1 MSDQRKRRSEISEAY
16 CQQPRA
22 TAARAARVGSSA
34 RCTPS
39 SCRMRAVCAVAGSCR
54 TRLAAAACNQQREQ
68 RLPVARASVDV
79 FRCNGGSKSAS
90 EMREQSLP
98 FVEMAAGE
106 DARKKNM
113 ILGFYGFYYGADDAH
128 RNQRR
133 FYEKWQKANEMAKC
147 YILASISNILQT
159 KHQNLETAT
168 EIMDSLQQMFG
179 QSTRSARQAAL
190 KGIMNSKMGKGTR
203 VRDHVLKMMD
213 YLNEAEIQ
221 GAQIDDNS
229 KIDMVLESLPETF
242 KEFKVNYNMNKRNMT
257 LTELMNELHSAEK
270 IYRAEKS
277 LGSINITE
285 KSSSSGPKPKGK
297 GKKKAGKKRPST
309 NQDGKPKGKCF
320 KCGQKGHWKK
330 DCPKI
335 VKSGMGNL
343 FVIEAC
349 LVQNPIDTW
358 VLDSGA
364 TNHIC
369 NSLYWFQET
378 RKISEGSVKLQL
390 GTGRFVSAVKTGSVL
405 LSFNNETLVLNNC
418 LYVPDIKRNLISVA
432 CLSKQGYTVNFG
444 SSVSI
449 FHNKRLICSGTL
461 EDNLYHLSPMIHS
474 MHDTVINNDEHTHL
488 SKKRNI
494 SSNQHYLWHLR
505 LGHINQNRIQRM
517 IKDGLL
523 GPLEN
528 ESLPLCESCLEGKM
542 TKRPFSAKGVRAT
555 VPLELVH
562 TDVCGPINVQARG
575 GYEYFI
581 TFTDDYSRYGYVYLM
596 HHKSEALEKFK
607 EYRAEKEKQ
616 LDKNIKKLRSDRGG
630 EFLSGDF
637 KEYLVENEIISQ
649 LTAPGTPQQ
658 NGVAERRNR
667 TLLDMVRSMLSYSSL
682 PISFWGLALE
692 TAVYL
697 LNLVPSK
704 SVPKTPIELWSGR
717 KLSLRHVRIWGS
729 PAHVLKP
736 KADKMDSRSEV
747 CIFVGY
753 PKGTRG
759 GLFYSPQDRKVIVST
774 HFTSLEEDYMNNF
787 KPKSK
792 VIHEELSGD
801 QVDAQLSM
809 PVIEEEEQQQPDD
822 QHRIN
827 TEQPSLLEPRRSGRV
842 TRLPARYMLL
852 GETYTAISDE
862 HVQDPTS
869 YNEALI
875 DRDVEFWKKAMNQEM
890 ESMYSNKVWE
900 LVEPPNGVKPIGC
913 KWIYKRKRGVD
924 GRVETFKA
932 RLVAKGFTQKEGIDY
947 EETFSPVAMLK
958 SIRILLSIAAV
969 LDYEIWQMDV
979 KTAFLNGHLEENIYM
994 QQPDGFIQ
1002 KGQEHMVCKLQRSIY
1017 GLKQASR
1024 SWNIRFDQ
1032 AIKSFGFIQNIDEPC
1047 VYKKIQEKSVSFL
1060 ILYVDDIL
1068 LIGNDIGVLTT
1079 IKSWLAK
1086 QFDMKDL
1093 GEASY
1098 ILGIKLLR
1106 DRKNKTLALSQAV
1119 YIDKILA
1126 RFSMENSKTGL
1137 LPFRHGITFSKDQSP
1152 KTSEEIERMRRVPY
1166 AEAVGSLMYAMLC
1179 TRPDICFA
1187 VGMVSRYQSNPGPE
1201 HWTAVKHIMKYLKR
1215 TKNYMLVYSGDEL
1228 IPVGYTDSDFMS
1240 DKDSRKSTSGYVF
1253 TLGSGAISWRSVKQS
1268 CIADST
1274 TEAEY
1279 VAASEAAKEAV
1290 WLSKFLQDLEVVPTV
1305 TAPLKLFC
1313 DNSGAVAQSKEPRNH
1328 KKQKHIERKYHL
1340 IRDIVHRGDVEVT
1353 QIASQQNLTDP
1364 FTKAIPGKPFNL
1376 HLESMGMREMPNML

>member
-1 MSDQRKRRSEISEAY
+1 
-16 CQQPRA
+16 
-22 TAARAARVGSSA
+22 
-34 RCTPS
+34 
-39 SCRMRAVCAVAGSCR
+39 
-54 TRLAAAACNQQREQ
+54 
-68 RLPVARASVDV
+68 
-79 FRCNGGSKSAS
+79 
-90 EMREQSLP
+90 
-98 FVEMAAGE
+98 
-106 DARKKNM
+106 
-113 ILGFYGFYYGADDAH
+113 
-128 RNQRR
+128 
-133 FYEKWQKANEMAKC
+133 
-147 YILASISNILQT
+147 
-159 KHQNLETAT
+159 
-168 EIMDSLQQMFG
+168 
-179 QSTRSARQAAL
+179 
-190 KGIMNSKMGKGTR
+190 
-203 VRDHVLKMMD
+203 
-213 YLNEAEIQ
+213 
-221 GAQIDDNS
+221 
-229 KIDMVLESLPETF
+229 
-242 KEFKVNYNMNKRNMT
+242 
-257 LTELMNELHSAEK
+257 
-270 IYRAEKS
+270 
-277 LGSINITE
+277 
-285 KSSSSGPKPKGK
+285 
-297 GKKKAGKKRPST
+297 
-309 NQDGKPKGKCF
+309 
-320 KCGQKGHWKK
+320 
-330 DCPKI
+330 
-335 VKSGMGNL
+335 
-343 FVIEAC
+343 
-349 LVQNPIDTW
+349 
-358 VLDSGA
+358 
-364 TNHIC
+364 
-369 NSLYWFQET
+369 
-378 RKISEGSVKLQL
+378 
-390 GTGRFVSAVKTGSVL
+390 
-405 LSFNNETLVLNNC
+405 
-418 LYVPDIKRNLISVA
+418 
-432 CLSKQGYTVNFG
+432 
-444 SSVSI
+444 
-449 FHNKRLICSGTL
+449 
-461 EDNLYHLSPMIHS
+461 
-474 MHDTVINNDEHTHL
+474 
-488 SKKRNI
+488 
-494 SSNQHYLWHLR
+494 
-505 LGHINQNRIQRM
+505 
-517 IKDGLL
+517 
-523 GPLEN
+523 
-528 ESLPLCESCLEGKM
+528 M

-596 HHKSEALEKFK
+596 RHKSEALEKFK
-607 EYRAEKEKQ
+607 EYRAETEKQ

-637 KEYLVENEIISQ
+637 KEYLVENGIISQ

-658 NGVAERRNR
+658 NG
-667 TLLDMVRSMLSYSSL
+667 
-682 PISFWGLALE
+682 
-692 TAVYL
+692 
-697 LNLVPSK
+697 
-704 SVPKTPIELWSGR
+704 
-717 KLSLRHVRIWGS
+717 GS

-736 KADKMDSRSEV
+736 KADKMDSRSKV
-747 CIFVGY
+747 CMFVGY

-792 VIHEELSGD
+792 VILEELSDD

-809 PVIEEEEQQQPDD
+809 PVTEQEEQQQPDD

-827 TEQPSLLEPRRSGRV
+827 PEQPSLLEPRRSGRV

-852 GETYTAISDE
+852 GETYTAILDE

-890 ESMYSNKVWE
+890 DSMYSNKVWE
-900 LVEPPNGVKPIGC
+900 LVEAPNGVKPIGC

-947 EETFSPVAMLK
+947 EETFFPVAMLK
-958 SIRILLSIAAV
+958 SIRILLSIAAM

-1002 KGQEHMVCKLQRSIY
+1002 KGQEHMVCKLQKSIY

-1047 VYKKIQEKSVSFL
+1047 VYKKIQEKSVAFL

-1228 IPVGYTDSDFMS
+1228 IPV
-1240 DKDSRKSTSGYVF
+1240 
-1253 TLGSGAISWRSVKQS
+1253 
-1268 CIADST
+1268 DST

-1290 WLSKFLQDLEVVPTV
+1290 WLRKFLQDLEVVPAV

-1340 IRDIVHRGDVEVT
+1340 IRDIVQRGDVEVT
-1353 QIASQQNLTDP
+1353 QIASQQNLADP

-1376 HLESMGMREMPNML
+1376 HLESMGMLRDLASVVATDRDLTGVVVADRDLTGVVVADRDLTGVVVADRDLGA